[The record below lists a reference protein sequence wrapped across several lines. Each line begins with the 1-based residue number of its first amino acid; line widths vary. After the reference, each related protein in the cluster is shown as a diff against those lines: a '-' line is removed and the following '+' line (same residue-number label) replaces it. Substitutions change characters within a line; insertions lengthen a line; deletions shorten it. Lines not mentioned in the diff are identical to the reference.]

1 MWLIKLWKYLFALPG
16 PQLVEVV
23 LPSCR
28 HCGSRDVQVV
38 GTLPVRSFLCRSCGK
53 STDGNARAI
62 EPVAVDSHVER
73 LPRRRSHRT
82 SFRDLG
88 QFAIMTHAEPGDRI
102 DQLGDQFIR
111 GKLRRE
117 E

>member
-23 LPSCR
+23 LPSCGQ
-28 HCGSRDVQVV
+28 CGSLDVEVI
-38 GTLPVRSFLCRSCGK
+38 GTLPVRSVQCRSCGK
-53 STDGNARAI
+53 STDERKPAS
-62 EPVAVDSHVER
+62 EPVIVEENVER

-88 QFAIMTHAEPGDRI
+88 QFAIMTHAEPDDRI

-111 GKLRRE
+111 GGRP
-117 E
+117 